1 MSRINRDI
9 YTSID
14 VNGPYIRIDTQPVA
28 TTLDHNGNAVFTLAA
43 STYYLT
49 GDEAEIGDIDTLES
63 DAVAPTDVS
72 LDNQTPGVPHTAKN
86 DGFISY
92 QWYEIDANS
101 TPIGAVTKLTD
112 SVVYAGTTTNTL
124 TVKNVQ
130 SPGTHLNQY
139 YCILDYIPNL
149 TGGQYDT
156 GNAVNDT
163 VTSDTVTLN
172 VRPYLIITKQ
182 PVSTTTRFNPESGT
196 VSTTAILSDTRSP
209 WENYKLQFQWWEKN
223 TTNVGDLPNIRLID
237 GDYPIT
243 LSTSKTVESV
253 SNLIQTSTITESVSD
268 GLVKRVGIPTETTEV
283 NLTVSGAAGGSGG
296 NVRLSAVGGSGGA
309 GRVGD
314 FKFTSNEIQRIRNA
328 GAPTEYILSSGSK
341 GNDGQQG
348 SEITLADG
356 GLGGLS
362 YDLSADTIENDSI
375 FGGRGGSSGPGGTA
389 GSGGGGGAGAAILRG
404 NNEWMAVAGGGG
416 GGGGASRGTS
426 GGNGSNALNWKE
438 FDAIDIDSN
447 PPPTEIKPA
456 TVVNYN
462 PKAGAR
468 GGNQDAI
475 QYGFY
480 VKSTSP
486 ISTVNTT
493 TEYRI
498 VVIWDNEVIL
508 ATTTTFSQNDDVLDI
523 GDSLLDGSFYV
534 SNGNVKY
541 YLSTH
546 KGSEL
551 GWCDDESNL
560 ESVCIRGNGGYV
572 NSFDIIRYSDSWGGE
587 NINVFDGADGA
598 PKNIGDGGGG
608 GGAGGGAISPSAGGA
623 AGANPVADDEVEVI
637 FRTRGLNARGEYIKF
652 VKVPWYGFPET
663 EPDRGQTIELKGD
676 RAETIKVTLEAGAT
690 YDVVSSFEDGRTSDS
705 LRILQDFTPF
715 ANGDENIVGRSIG
728 MDASGIGDNIQ
739 EGGNENNFR
748 DHIVSVSDGT
758 FAIIPQTV
766 RLEDGEIVGKSI
778 IRYTAP
784 TASRNLT
791 VASGGQGGQSLYDTT
806 KLIKLTTSDNTNNDT
821 GAINMVI
828 TTEQPFNEI
837 NTNIVN
843 SVVNRNLS
851 IRGAHPYPP
860 SVANYQNS
868 GFTSNLTISANYVF
882 SKKLVCQIIV
892 KDTGTNPVTNARTS
906 FNNTLYT
913 NTVDF
918 IVIDERDTTIIVEQI
933 RHNDDFAILS
943 SLNLNNG
950 DVTFEKSNSVDIKE
964 TEYYSFYSNND
975 IEVDVQLFGGK
986 GNDVGSNF
994 GGEGGWS
1001 YLRLNMK
1008 ANTEYVIAGLNDYVN
1023 TPFLFKKG
1031 QLLACV
1037 GGGGHANTGLNGSGG
1052 AGGGV
1057 SMFGASS
1064 DGAIGGNSPPLL
1076 GENGVHGSASN
1087 LSPSA
1092 PDTKAAIPNGGVTIR
1107 CSKGNLF
1114 QFGGQ
1119 PSPCEDR
1126 GSEVEFGLS
1135 DGTLVKN
1142 TKKINRG
1149 FKAGYNIFNT
1159 AGRNNG
1165 AVINQGWGGS
1175 GAMGGQGSDTHGGA
1189 GGSGYIVPSDIDAIN
1204 KGTAD
1209 IFVRSE
1215 GNAERVASLVT
1226 RSGEQGKGDD
1236 PISSTRGG
1244 STGPAKVII
1253 SLAEIPSSSLAEFI
1267 EIPQAPEVIVS
1278 EEDVARESEFIP
1290 LPEIAPPPPVAP
1302 TNPSLSIVRA
1312 VVNGFSAHP
1321 SGINYTQSQ
1330 LEQGSSAAPIE
1341 VLEKGSITFHV
1352 ETNEIPAGTT
1362 FYWKVHRVGFIH
1374 DSLSNPYSDDDF
1386 EFMTG
1391 QFVTEQVG
1399 GVVGKSF
1406 TVNPNEDNQ
1415 TDWLGTDEVPHH
1427 DWRISIYSDS
1437 EHRFRVNNASSRR
1450 TYRILDTSLTA
1461 PTGRITN
1468 LKPNGGRANNIVNN
1482 EVNEGNSIRI
1492 FVETFD
1498 IHHLQLIGWE
1508 IIHLG
1513 TQPADFKGSTV
1524 SGTETITSGYNL
1536 NADGVPQLRTSD
1548 KNKGTANFLIEID
1561 EDFTTEGAQ
1570 NFALKI
1576 KYPHD
1581 SDNVIVNTQ
1590 TGFAEGKISN
1600 DNIQHIKI
1608 VDTSQDPEADISG
1621 SGTIDE
1627 GVETTYTLSTENF
1640 RTDEVI
1646 YWKIVDSGNAIATDF
1661 ELNQGESTSVI
1672 ENGTNTAGNRT
1683 GTASITIKANPDE
1696 TTEGPETFTL
1706 QLYRNSDY
1714 TTVVNTT
1721 AGTNTHSTKSITVND
1736 TSLGAVVYDSVIE
1749 GIKNIDGELECN
1761 EGDTLTILPKAWNLS
1776 TLDEPGDKF
1785 YYAIYLAGSD
1795 TRAKAGTA
1803 NRNSNEDPDFNLNIQ
1818 KTETRFKLKG
1828 YSKEVGNFSD
1838 YSTTLDATN
1847 GYIIPYHEHNPDDIA
1862 NLRFTAINDFRTDG
1876 DRDFEV
1882 RGYKDTADID
1892 DIQNEIFTT
1901 ASFTVK
1907 DTSKTRVAFNNVF
1920 GFGLDASG
1928 GLANRGQDSTASPE
1942 INEGTR
1948 YFFRVETSAPPG
1960 ENLYYRVINLR
1971 GGTDSSDFVYIDPFT
1986 LIGPTETYPIDTT
1999 FDPTNSTRGRVETFD
2014 VDANSKTQP
2023 IGGVRCV
2030 RSIAYIF
2037 LETTADKVT
2046 EGSEQFELA
2055 VYNDSGFRNKEVS
2068 STITL
2073 LDTSKK
2079 DVPSISA
2086 KISGSD
2092 IISKGSGKYEVTMS
2106 KNRDLEISW
2115 TVNGEVENSEV
2126 KIQPTSDYFSSTP
2139 FISANSLR
2147 ESDSASGTLN
2157 ALESKDNPSE
2167 HSVDL
2172 TWTLEVGNTE
2182 GSSTATVVLKLIP
2195 PETVPPDV
2203 TIVKYRKY
2211 RSVNIWRWLRKGSDG
2226 NQRFCH
2232 TTYGPTFGYGDDM
2245 NPDTVPSVFFKDII
2259 EGGPDPQPFP
2269 NIPGSDPPRPYSEG
2283 DQVPYYND
2291 MPSEFK
2297 SQVWG
2302 RRLEAISPS
2311 PKGGKAKAWQLQ
2323 GTVGYAFTQPAPGT
2337 VNIKSALNNLGTSV
2351 RKETFEFPL
2360 FREQDYRDHVYRM
2373 PGKIRDTDP
2382 NSGLTGIFGYFNQG
2396 SSDLQQKPSGSNE
2409 KWKLANPQAV
2419 AMATLGRLSNG
2430 YHVIESHWNLNSNDP
2445 GGYLGLCNIDADGPI
2460 GVKGKQWRLKYQS
2473 GYQTDEEGNQ
2483 TDNPVDSNTLY
2494 TIYGPKRGNH
2504 YWREDPE
2511 DSNNLEYVG
2520 QTEPKGSATEKVEI
2534 VDYTYE
2540 ALPFWPND
2548 V

>member
-9 YTSID
+9 YTSLD

-28 TTLDHNGNAVFTLAA
+28 TTLDHNGNAVFTIAA

-112 SVVYAGTTTNTL
+112 SAVYTGTTTNTL
-124 TVKNVQ
+124 TVRNVQ

-149 TGGQYDT
+149 TSGQYDT

-172 VRPYLIITKQ
+172 VRPYLIITEQ

-196 VSTTAILSDTRSP
+196 VRTTAILSDTRSP

-223 TTNVGDLPNIRLID
+223 TINVGDLPNIRLID

-268 GLVKRVGIPTETTEV
+268 GVVKRVGIPTETTEV
-283 NLTVSGAAGGSGG
+283 NFTISGAAGGSGG

-375 FGGRGGSSGPGGTA
+375 FGGKGGSSGPGGVA

-438 FDAIDIDSN
+438 FDATDIDSN
-447 PPPTEIKPA
+447 PPPSEIKPA

-493 TEYRI
+493 TRYRI
-498 VVIWDNEVIL
+498 VVIWNNEIVVD
-508 ATTTTFSQNDDVLDI
+508 TTTTLGQNDDVLDI

-560 ESVCIRGNGGYV
+560 ESVCIRGDGGYV
-572 NSFDIIRYSDSWGGE
+572 NSFDVIRYSDSWGGE

-608 GGAGGGAISPSAGGA
+608 GGAGGGAISPSSGGA

-676 RAETIKVTLEAGAT
+676 RAEIITVTLEAGAT
-690 YDVVSSFEDGRTSDS
+690 YDVVSSFEEGRTSDS

-728 MDASGIGDNIQ
+728 MDASGVGDNIQ

-748 DHIVSVSDGT
+748 DHVVSVSDGT

-806 KLIKLTTSDNTNNDT
+806 KLTKLTTSDNTNNDT

-918 IVIDERDTTIIVEQI
+918 IVTDERDTTIIVEQI

-986 GNDVGSNF
+986 GNDVGSF
-994 GGEGGWS
+994 SGGEGGWS

-1031 QLLACV
+1031 QLLATV
-1037 GGGGHANTGLNGSGG
+1037 GGGGDANTLGPGA

-1057 SMFGASS
+1057 SISGANS
-1064 DGAIGGNSPPLL
+1064 DRAIGGSSPLSL
-1076 GENGVHGSASN
+1076 GENGIHGSASN

-1126 GSEVEFGLS
+1126 GSEIEFGLS
-1135 DGTLVKN
+1135 DGTLVAN

-1165 AVINQGWGGS
+1165 AIINQGWGGS
-1175 GAMGGQGSDTHGGA
+1175 GATGGQGSDSYGGA

-1204 KGTAD
+1204 RGTAD

-1226 RSGEQGKGDD
+1226 RSGEQGRGDD
-1236 PISSTRGG
+1236 PISSTLGG

-1278 EEDVARESEFIP
+1278 EEDVERESEFIP
-1290 LPEIAPPPPVAP
+1290 LPEIAPPPPVEP

-1362 FYWKVHRVGFIH
+1362 FYWKVHRVGTAH
-1374 DSLSNPYSDDDF
+1374 DSPSNPYSDDDF
-1386 EFMTG
+1386 ESMTG
-1391 QFVTEQVG
+1391 EIVTEQIG

-1406 TVNPNEDNQ
+1406 TVNPKEDSQ

-1437 EHRFRVNNASSRR
+1437 EYRFRVNNETSRR
-1450 TYRILDTSLTA
+1450 KYRILDTSLTA

-1468 LKPNGGRANNIVNN
+1468 LDPNEGLANNIVNN

-1492 FVETFD
+1492 FVETLD
-1498 IHHLQLIGWE
+1498 IHNQQLIGWE

-1513 TQPADFKGSTV
+1513 TQPADFKDSIV
-1524 SGTETITSGYNL
+1524 SGTATVTSGYNL
-1536 NADGVPQLRTSD
+1536 NDDGVPQLRTSD
-1548 KNKGTANFLIEID
+1548 KNKGTANFNIEIA

-1581 SDNVIVNTQ
+1581 SNNVIVNTE
-1590 TGFAEGKISN
+1590 TGLGGS
-1600 DNIQHIKI
+1600 IQHIKI
-1608 VDTSQDPEADISG
+1608 VDTSQDPEANIFG
-1621 SGTIDE
+1621 AGTIDE
-1627 GVETTYTLSTENF
+1627 GVEETYTLLTENF
-1640 RTDEVI
+1640 ITDEEI
-1646 YWKIVDSGNAIATDF
+1646 FWKIIDSGNAIATDF
-1661 ELNQGESTSVI
+1661 ESNEGTALVTET
-1672 ENGTNTAGNRT
+1672 GTNTAGNRT
-1683 GTASITIKANPDE
+1683 GTASITIKAKADE
-1696 TTEGPETFTL
+1696 TSEGPETFTL
-1706 QLYRNSDY
+1706 QLYRDSDY

-1721 AGTNTHSTKSITVND
+1721 AITPTHSTKSITVND
-1736 TSLGAVVYDSVIE
+1736 TSIGTVVYGSTIS
-1749 GIKNIDGELECN
+1749 GINENRECN
-1761 EGDTLTILPKAWNLS
+1761 EGETLTILPKAWNLS
-1776 TLDEPGDKF
+1776 TLDEPGDRF
-1785 YYAIYLAGSD
+1785 YYAIHYAGSD
-1795 TRAKAGTA
+1795 TRAVAGTFSRG
-1803 NRNSNEDPDFNLNIQ
+1803 RNTNPDFNRNQVRRRLNAI
-1818 KTETRFKLKG
+1818 RFKLAG
-1828 YSKEVGNFSD
+1828 YSKTVGDSSD
-1838 YSTTLDATN
+1838 LNPTLDTTN
-1847 GYIIPYHEHNPDDIA
+1847 GYIIPYHEHHPDDIA
-1862 NLRFTAINDFRTDG
+1862 NLRFTAINDFFTDG
-1876 DRDFEV
+1876 DKDFEV
-1882 RGYKDTADID
+1882 RGYRDTADVD
-1892 DIQNEIFTT
+1892 NIQNEIFTT

-1907 DTSKTRVAFNNVF
+1907 DTSKTKVAFNNVY
-1920 GFGLDASG
+1920 GFGLPESSPYG
-1928 GLANRGQDSTASPE
+1928 NFGQDSTAAPE
-1942 INEGTR
+1942 INEGER

-1960 ENLYYRVINLR
+1960 ENLYYRVIRVSDGLNL
-1971 GGTDSSDFVYIDPFT
+1971 SDDFRYVDPYD
-1986 LIGPTETYPIDTT
+1986 LRPNETFPVDVT
-1999 FDPTNSTRGRVETFD
+1999 FFPENSTRGRVETFD
-2014 VDANSKTQP
+2014 DEGNSTAQR
-2023 IGGVRCV
+2023 IDGVRCV

-2037 LETTADKVT
+2037 LETVADLT
-2046 EGSEQFELA
+2046 SEGDEQFKLV
-2055 VYNDSGFRNKEVS
+2055 VYNDSGFRNEEVS

-2073 LDTSKK
+2073 KDTSKLNA
-2079 DVPSISA
+2079 PTITA
-2086 KISGSD
+2086 EISGSG
-2092 IISKGSGKYEVTMS
+2092 ISSKGSGRYEVTMS
-2106 KNRDLEISW
+2106 RDKDLEISW
-2115 TVNGEVENSEV
+2115 TVNGEVENGNV
-2126 KIQPTSDYFSSTP
+2126 RTQPPDDYFSSDP
-2139 FISANSLR
+2139 FISNNSLK
-2147 ESDSASGTLN
+2147 ESDSVSGTL
-2157 ALESKDNPSE
+2157 LKLDESDNPSE
-2167 HSVDL
+2167 ESIDL
-2172 TWTLEVGNTE
+2172 TWTLEVENAE
-2182 GSSTATVVLKLIP
+2182 GSSTATVTLTLIP
-2195 PETVPPDV
+2195 PETVPPEV
-2203 TIVKYRKY
+2203 ITVKYRKY
-2211 RSVNIWRWLRKGSDG
+2211 RSVNVWRWKRKGGDG

-2232 TTYGPTFGYGDDM
+2232 STYGPTFGYGNDM
-2245 NPDTVPSVFFKDII
+2245 NLDTVPSVYFQII
-2259 EGGPDPQPFP
+2259 PEGTDLPPYPE
-2269 NIPGSDPPRPYSEG
+2269 IPGTDPVERYVDGDRVPWQSSDNPDEWKR
-2283 DQVPYYND
+2283 
-2291 MPSEFK
+2291 
-2297 SQVWG
+2297 VWG
-2302 RRLEAISPS
+2302 LRMERISPS
-2311 PKGGKAKAWQLQ
+2311 NADNINDGWKLQ
-2323 GTVGYAFTQPAPGT
+2323 GPVGHAFTQPAPGS
-2337 VNIKSALNNLGTSV
+2337 VNIKTRLAQLGNDVRPENLD
-2351 RKETFEFPL
+2351 RPI
-2360 FREQDYRDHVYRM
+2360 FRESDYEDHGYRM
-2373 PGKIRDTDP
+2373 PGKIPDT
-2382 NSGLTGIFGYFNQG
+2382 NSNSEFIGIFGYFNDGETDRQSP
-2396 SSDLQQKPSGSNE
+2396 SSSNDYWRE
-2409 KWKLANPQAV
+2409 NNPQAV
-2419 AMATLGRLSNG
+2419 AIAAGGGMGNG
-2430 YHVIESHWNLNSNDP
+2430 YHIIESYWNLENNDP
-2445 GGYLGLCNIDADGPI
+2445 GGYLGLCNLDSDGKPI
-2460 GVKGKQWRLKYQS
+2460 GVKNKLWRLKYKD
-2473 GYQTDEEGNQ
+2473 GYETIIVDGEEQ
-2483 TDNPVDSNTLY
+2483 VVPVDQDTLY
-2494 TIYGPKRGNH
+2494 TMYGPKPGYH

-2511 DSNNLEYVG
+2511 NSDNLEYVG
-2520 QTEPKGSATEKVEI
+2520 QTEPEGSATEEVEI
-2534 VDYTYE
+2534 VDYT
-2540 ALPFWPND
+2540 LIVPFDPEE
-2548 V
+2548 VP

>member
-9 YTSID
+9 YTSLD

-28 TTLDHNGNAVFTLAA
+28 TTLDHNGNAVFTIAA

-63 DAVAPTDVS
+63 DAVAPTDAS
-72 LDNQTPGVPHTAKN
+72 LDNQTPGVPHTTKN
-86 DGFISY
+86 DGSISY

-124 TVKNVQ
+124 TVNRVQ

-172 VRPYLIITKQ
+172 VRPYLIITEQ

-223 TTNVGDLPNIRLID
+223 TINVGDLPNTRLID

-243 LSTSKTVESV
+243 LSTSKTVENV
-253 SNLIQTSTITESVSD
+253 LNLIQTSTITESVSD
-268 GLVKRVGIPTETTEV
+268 GVVKRVGIPTETTEV
-283 NLTVSGAAGGSGG
+283 TFTVSGAAGGSGG
-296 NVRLSAVGGSGGA
+296 NVRSSDIGGSGGA

-348 SEITLADG
+348 SVLTLADG

-404 NNEWMAVAGGGG
+404 NNEWMVVAGGGG

-438 FDAIDIDSN
+438 FDAVDIDSN
-447 PPPTEIKPA
+447 PPPNEIKPA

-486 ISTVNTT
+486 TSTVNTT
-493 TEYRI
+493 TRYRI
-498 VVIWDNEVIL
+498 VVIWNNEIVVD
-508 ATTTTFSQNDDVLDI
+508 TTTTLGQNDDVLDI

-560 ESVCIRGNGGYV
+560 ESVCIRGDGGYV
-572 NSFDIIRYSDSWGGE
+572 NSFDVIRYSDSWGGE

-676 RAETIKVTLEAGAT
+676 RAETITVTLEAGAT
-690 YDVVSSFEDGRTSDS
+690 YDVISSFEDGRTSDS

-728 MDASGIGDNIQ
+728 MDASGVGDNIQ

-784 TASRNLT
+784 TASRNRT

-806 KLIKLTTSDNTNNDT
+806 KLTKLTTSDNTNNDT

-892 KDTGTNPVTNARTS
+892 KNTGTNPVTNARTS
-906 FNNTLYT
+906 FSNTLYT
-913 NTVDF
+913 NTIDF

-986 GNDVGSNF
+986 GNDVGGFS

-1031 QLLACV
+1031 QLLATV
-1037 GGGGHANTGLNGSGG
+1037 GGGGDANTLGSG
-1052 AGGGV
+1052 ADGGGV
-1057 SMFGASS
+1057 SISGANS
-1064 DGAIGGNSPPLL
+1064 DRAIGGSSPLSL
-1076 GENGVHGSASN
+1076 GENGIHGSASN

-1126 GSEVEFGLS
+1126 GSEIEFGLS
-1135 DGTLVKN
+1135 GGTLVAN

-1165 AVINQGWGGS
+1165 AIINQGWGGS
-1175 GAMGGQGSDTHGGA
+1175 GATGGQGSDSYGGA

-1204 KGTAD
+1204 RGTAD

-1226 RSGEQGKGDD
+1226 RSGEQGRGDD

-1253 SLAEIPSSSLAEFI
+1253 SLAEIPSSSLSEFI
-1267 EIPQAPEVIVS
+1267 EIPEAPEVIVS

-1290 LPEIAPPPPVAP
+1290 LPEIAPPPPVEP

-1321 SGINYTQSQ
+1321 SGKEYTQSQ
-1330 LEQGSSAAPIE
+1330 LEQGSSVAPIE

-1362 FYWKVHRVGFIH
+1362 FYWKVHRVGSGH

-1391 QFVTEQVG
+1391 EIVTEQVG

-1406 TVNPNEDNQ
+1406 TVNPKEDNQ
-1415 TDWLGTDEVPHH
+1415 TDWLGTDAVPHH

-1437 EHRFRVNNASSRR
+1437 EYQFQVNDETSRR

-1468 LKPNGGRANNIVNN
+1468 LLANTGLANNIVNN

-1513 TQPADFKGSTV
+1513 TQPADFKDSIV
-1524 SGTETITSGYNL
+1524 SGTETISSGYTL
-1536 NADGVPQLRTSD
+1536 NTDGVPQYRTD
-1548 KNKGTANFLIEID
+1548 NKNKGTANFNIEID

-1576 KYPHD
+1576 KYPPVTG
-1581 SDNVIVNTQ
+1581 NVIVNTQ
-1590 TGFAEGKISN
+1590 TGLGGS
-1600 DNIQHIKI
+1600 IQHIRI
-1608 VDTSQDPEADISG
+1608 VDTSQDPEANIFG
-1621 SGTIDE
+1621 AGTIDE
-1627 GVETTYTLSTENF
+1627 GVETTYTLLTENF
-1640 RTDEVI
+1640 ITDEVI

-1661 ELNQGESTSVI
+1661 ELNQGTALVTET
-1672 ENGTNTAGNRT
+1672 GTNTAGNRT
-1683 GTASITIKANPDE
+1683 GTASITIKAKADE

-1721 AGTNTHSTKSITVND
+1721 ASTPLHSTKSITVND
-1736 TSLGAVVYDSVIE
+1736 TSIGTVVYGSTIR
-1749 GIKNIDGELECN
+1749 GINENRECN
-1761 EGDTLTILPKAWNLS
+1761 EGETLTILPRAWNLS
-1776 TLDEPGDKF
+1776 TLDEPGDRF

-1795 TRAKAGTA
+1795 TRAVGGSFD
-1803 NRNSNEDPDFNLNIQ
+1803 RDSNEDPDFNLNIQ
-1818 KTETRFKLKG
+1818 KTETRFKLAG
-1828 YSKEVGNFSD
+1828 YSKTVGDFDDLNP
-1838 YSTTLDATN
+1838 TLDTTN

-1862 NLRFTAINDFRTDG
+1862 NLKFTAINDFRTDG

-1882 RGYKDTADID
+1882 RGYKNSADID
-1892 DIQNEIFTT
+1892 NIQNELFTT

-1907 DTSKTRVAFNNVF
+1907 DISNTKVAFNNVY
-1920 GFGLDASG
+1920 GFGKPVSSPYGNL
-1928 GLANRGQDSTASPE
+1928 GQDSTAAPE

-1960 ENLYYRVINLR
+1960 ENFYYRVAPVRTNS
-1971 GGTDSSDFVYIDPFT
+1971 TDPSDFVFINRFDLYSDDTFPVA
-1986 LIGPTETYPIDTT
+1986 TT
-1999 FDPTNSTRGRVETFD
+1999 FFPQSSTVGYVETFD
-2014 VDANSKTQP
+2014 DEGNSTAQN
-2023 IGGVRCV
+2023 IDGEDCV

-2037 LETTADKVT
+2037 LETAADLT
-2046 EGSEQFELA
+2046 SEGSEQFELA

-2068 STITL
+2068 SIITL

-2079 DVPSISA
+2079 DAPSITA
-2086 KISGSD
+2086 EISGSG
-2092 IISKGSGKYEVTMS
+2092 ISSKGSGRYEVTMS
-2106 KNRDLEISW
+2106 RNKDLEISW
-2115 TVNGEVENSEV
+2115 TVNGEVDNGNV
-2126 KIQPTSDYFSSTP
+2126 RTQPPEDYFSSNVP
-2139 FISANSLR
+2139 FISNNSLE
-2147 ESDSASGTLN
+2147 ESDSVSGTL
-2157 ALESKDNPSE
+2157 LELDPSDNPSE
-2167 HSVDL
+2167 ESIDL

-2182 GSSTATVVLKLIP
+2182 GSSTATVILKLIP
-2195 PETVPPDV
+2195 PETVPPEV

-2211 RSVNIWRWLRKGSDG
+2211 RAVNVWRWKRKDSDG

-2232 TTYGPTFGYGDDM
+2232 STYGPTFNYGNDM
-2245 NPDTVPSVFFKDII
+2245 NLDTDPSVYFQLI
-2259 EGGPDPQPFP
+2259 PDGTDLPPFP
-2269 NIPGSDPPRPYSEG
+2269 NIPGTDPPESYEEG
-2283 DQVPYYND
+2283 DRVPWHEIQDEPDKDEWKRIWGLRMERINGSGAVDLND
-2291 MPSEFK
+2291 RWK
-2297 SQVWG
+2297 
-2302 RRLEAISPS
+2302 
-2311 PKGGKAKAWQLQ
+2311 LQ
-2323 GTVGYAFTQPAPGT
+2323 GSVGHAFTQPAPGS
-2337 VNIKSALNNLGTSV
+2337 VNIKTRLAQLGNDVRPENLES
-2351 RKETFEFPL
+2351 PI
-2360 FREQDYRDHVYRM
+2360 FREQDYKDHGYRM
-2373 PGKIRDTDP
+2373 PDKTRDTDP
-2382 NSGLTGIFGYFNQG
+2382 NSEFIGIFGYFNDGQTDRQPP
-2396 SSDLQQKPSGSNE
+2396 SSSNDY
-2409 KWKLANPQAV
+2409 WKENNPQAV
-2419 AMATLGRLSNG
+2419 AMAAAGGMGNG
-2430 YHVIESHWNLNSNDP
+2430 YEIIESYWNLENNE
-2445 GGYLGLCNIDADGPI
+2445 GGYLGLCNIDIVNGKPVPV
-2460 GVKGKQWRLKYQS
+2460 GVKNKLWRLKYKDGYEKKVVDGVEQDVPVDNNTLYIMYGPQS
-2473 GYQTDEEGNQ
+2473 GY
-2483 TDNPVDSNTLY
+2483 
-2494 TIYGPKRGNH
+2494 H

-2511 DSNNLEYVG
+2511 NSDNLEYVG
-2520 QTEPKGSATEKVEI
+2520 REEPEGSATEEVEI
-2534 VDYTYE
+2534 VDYTFIV
-2540 ALPFWPND
+2540 PFDPEE
-2548 V
+2548 VA